1 MNEVAGR
8 PHSPRLSLYILLGGL
23 AGLAYVVFDILSEAR
38 IRSGTLT
45 GSLADAHAIVDHVLP
60 VVAGILFG
68 VAWHSL
74 RLRAQ
79 LAAAEKAASRAEA
92 LRDRLQKVERDQAVW
107 VLAAAVLH
115 ELNNPLHALCLLL
128 DELDAGG
135 IDEAERAKLVARARA
150 QADRALGRLAMLR
163 AMPGSGEP
171 ELERIALDRIVAR
184 LADDLGP
191 LAKENGL
198 AVRMECADSVFAT
211 ADPAY
216 VRTILENLV
225 DNSLHSLRTHGGRVV
240 TVRLATEPHRAIVR
254 VSDDGP
260 PLDATVRSSLFEP
273 LRTTKAHG
281 LGLGLPIARA
291 LARAMKGDLWLDDG
305 EGTAFCLELPSRSEA

>member
-1 MNEVAGR
+1 MNPR
-8 PHSPRLSLYILLGGL
+8 RSQRPRLLVYVVAGGL

-128 DELDAGG
+128 DELAGAELV
-135 IDEAERAKLVARARA
+135 EAERA
-150 QADRALGRLAMLR
+150 AL
-163 AMPGSGEP
+163 
-171 ELERIALDRIVAR
+171 
-184 LADDLGP
+184 
-191 LAKENGL
+191 
-198 AVRMECADSVFAT
+198 
-211 ADPAY
+211 
-216 VRTILENLV
+216 
-225 DNSLHSLRTHGGRVV
+225 
-240 TVRLATEPHRAIVR
+240 
-254 VSDDGP
+254 
-260 PLDATVRSSLFEP
+260 
-273 LRTTKAHG
+273 
-281 LGLGLPIARA
+281 
-291 LARAMKGDLWLDDG
+291 
-305 EGTAFCLELPSRSEA
+305 